1 MEQLRE
7 QKATPLGRPGLLRA
21 YLPKLQC
28 TSPELKVD
36 RLLLILARLSA
47 VQQRGLTLCLL
58 CLKLPNSSREE
69 MKTGRAVQLVGPHI

>member
-7 QKATPLGRPGLLRA
+7 QKATPLGRSGLLRA

-28 TSPELKVD
+28 TSLELKVD

-58 CLKLPNSSREE
+58 CNSSREE